1 VVVPPKTYPVLTT
14 EALRSRMAHED
25 LPPPPPPHTPL
36 LNGFVSER
44 VAVEELMAQ
53 EAGAVGS
60 GASGLGV

>member
-1 VVVPPKTYPVLTT
+1 MRTC
-14 EALRSRMAHED
+14 
-25 LPPPPPPHTPL
+25 LPPPTHTPL

-60 GASGLGV
+60 GASGLGVWRPPLPQS